1 MLGHVWLL
9 FFKTV
14 LKKIIFKNSFWYFQ
28 EKKNRVWELENIFCS
43 KKKEILLER
52 GRGNKNMESKQKQLW
67 IVVIFKYILF

>member
-43 KKKEILLER
+43 KKKEKKTCLVELI
-52 GRGNKNMESKQKQLW
+52 KK
-67 IVVIFKYILF
+67 VF